1 LRIAHDR
8 RQTKG
13 KWPARVAGLLVLA
26 AIAAG
31 CAAGSAFRRGES
43 LMRSGDL
50 DMAVASYRK
59 AVQADPDNAHYKIAL
74 QRAMLA
80 ASRMHVERARQYEQM
95 EQLEAALGEY
105 KLASEYDPS
114 NRLVTAKVAD
124 LDRTIR
130 ERVEASRPK
139 PAIQLARERARAATT
154 PAPLLNLNTPL
165 RAIRYN
171 NASLR
176 EILGAIGASTGIN
189 VTYDRQ
195 YQDRQYTV
203 QLDGETLEQAL
214 NQILSVNQLSYKV
227 LSERS
232 ILVFDDNAQKHG
244 LYDDQ
249 VIQTFYLSNADAT
262 ELAQLLSQAFRPPG
276 IAVQPAI
283 APNKTANSI
292 TIRATAP
299 VVAIFER
306 IIQQNDKP
314 RAEIVVDIEIMEV
327 NRARVKSYGLNL
339 SEYALGGIFSPEVS
353 PSSVTTPSTST
364 TTTGGVTNPIT
375 NQPTTTTTT
384 TAGKSTPPSQ
394 VQSPPPFNLNTITR
408 GITTADFYTAVP
420 TAIVKFL
427 ESDINTKLVAKPQL
441 RGAEGTKLTF
451 KVGDQIPVIS
461 TSYLPIAGGGAGTNP
476 LSSYNYKD
484 VGVTVEI
491 TPRVT
496 LEGEILLD
504 VNIINNSRGS
514 DVNIGGVNIPSFG
527 NREVN
532 TRLRLRDGESNL
544 LAGLLR
550 EDERKSLTG
559 FPGAIHVPVL
569 QQLFSQN
576 DEQITQTDV
585 IMLLTPHV
593 VRSPEITEADL
604 RPIFIGSQQN
614 LALGG
619 LPPLLAPPPAEAA
632 PAPAPAGATPS
643 IGQTTPRGT
652 ISVPPGSSPIPG
664 TVVVPTPT
672 PAPATPPPAPFAP
685 PPPVVTPAPQTSP
698 QTPPPGAAA
707 TPPAAPAATPP
718 AAAAQNAD
726 APPTTSPGFGVAQ
739 VIVSPPAGV
748 LRVGQGPY
756 NIPISITG
764 AQRLSTV
771 TLTLTFDNRF
781 LRVRTVQ
788 EGSFLRS
795 GGANVTFSQQVN
807 GNRIDITISRG
818 ADATGV
824 SGTGLLAAIL
834 FDAIAP
840 GTGTLTLSGSA
851 TGPGNTA
858 MGLQFRPVTVTVQ

>member
-1 LRIAHDR
+1 
-8 RQTKG
+8 
-13 KWPARVAGLLVLA
+13 
-26 AIAAG
+26 
-31 CAAGSAFRRGES
+31 
-43 LMRSGDL
+43 MRSGDL
-50 DMAVASYRK
+50 DMAVASYLK
-59 AVQADPDNAHYKIAL
+59 AVQTDPDNAHYKIAL
-74 QRAMLA
+74 QRSMLA

-299 VVAIFER
+299 VVSIFER

-685 PPPVVTPAPQTSP
+685 PPPVVTPAPQASP
-698 QTPPPGAAA
+698 QTPAPGAAA

>member
-1 LRIAHDR
+1 
-8 RQTKG
+8 
-13 KWPARVAGLLVLA
+13 
-26 AIAAG
+26 
-31 CAAGSAFRRGES
+31 
-43 LMRSGDL
+43 
-50 DMAVASYRK
+50 
-59 AVQADPDNAHYKIAL
+59 
-74 QRAMLA
+74 
-80 ASRMHVERARQYEQM
+80 M

-105 KLASEYDPS
+105 RLAAEYDPT
-114 NRLVTAKVAD
+114 NRLVTVKIAD
-124 LDRTIR
+124 LDRVIR

-139 PAIQLARERARAATT
+139 PAIQIARERARAATT

-165 RAIRYN
+165 SAIRYN

-176 EILGAIGASTGIN
+176 EILGAIAAATGIN

-203 QLDGETLEQAL
+203 QLNGETLEQAL
-214 NQILSVNQLSYKV
+214 SQILSVNQLSYKV

-232 ILVFDDNAQKHG
+232 ILIFDDNAQKHG
-244 LYDDQ
+244 QYDDQ

-283 APNKTANSI
+283 APNKPANSI

-299 VVAIFER
+299 VVSIFER

-384 TAGKSTPPSQ
+384 SAGKSTSPSQ

-408 GITTADFYTAVP
+408 GITTADFYMAVP

-484 VGVTVEI
+484 VGVQVDI

-496 LEGEILLD
+496 LEGDILLD
-504 VNIINNSRGS
+504 VSIVNNSRGS

-550 EDERKSLTG
+550 EDERKSLSG

-569 QQLFSQN
+569 QQLFSSN
-576 DEQITQTDV
+576 DEAITQTDV
-585 IMLLTPHV
+585 IMLLTPHI
-593 VRSPEITEADL
+593 VRGPEISEADL

-619 LPPLLAPPPAEAA
+619 SPPLLAPVPAEAA
-632 PAPAPAGATPS
+632 PAPAPAGTNPR
-643 IGQTTPRGT
+643 IGETTPRGT
-652 ISVPPGSSPIPG
+652 ISVPPGASPIPG
-664 TVVVPTPT
+664 TVVVPNPPPAT
-672 PAPATPPPAPFAP
+672 PAPAPFAA
-685 PPPVVTPAPQTSP
+685 PPPVVTPAPQA
-698 QTPPPGAAA
+698 PPPAAQA
-707 TPPAAPAATPP
+707 APPSAPAATPP
-718 AAAAQNAD
+718 APAGQNPD
-726 APPTTSPGFGVAQ
+726 GPPTTSPGFGVAQ
-739 VIVSPPAGV
+739 VIVSPPPGA

-756 NIPISITG
+756 NIPISVTG

-771 TLTLTFDNRF
+771 TLTLTFDTRF
-781 LRVRTVQ
+781 LRVRMVQ

-834 FDAIAP
+834 FDAVAP
-840 GTGTLTLSGSA
+840 GTATLTLNGSA

>member
-1 LRIAHDR
+1 LRIAQDR
-8 RQTKG
+8 RQTTKG
-13 KWPARVAGLLVLA
+13 KWPARVAVLLTLA
-26 AIAAG
+26 ALAVG
-31 CAAGSAFRRGES
+31 CAAGSAFRKGER

-80 ASRMHVERARQYEQM
+80 ASRMHVDRAKQYEQM

-105 KLASEYDPS
+105 RLAAEYDPT

-124 LDRTIR
+124 LDRAIR
-130 ERVEASRPK
+130 ERVEATRPK
-139 PAIQLARERARAATT
+139 PAIQIARERARAATT

-176 EILGAIGASTGIN
+176 DILGAIAAATGIN

-214 NQILSVNQLSYKV
+214 SQILSVNQLSYKV

-232 ILVFDDNAQKHG
+232 ILIFDDNAQKHG
-244 LYDDQ
+244 QYDDQ
-249 VIQTFYLSNADAT
+249 VIQTFYLSNADAV

-283 APNKTANSI
+283 APNKAANSI

-299 VVAIFER
+299 VVSIFER

-384 TAGKSTPPSQ
+384 SAGKSTAPSQ

-408 GITTADFYTAVP
+408 GITTADFYMAVP

-484 VGVTVEI
+484 VGVQVDI

-496 LEGEILLD
+496 LEGDILLD
-504 VNIINNSRGS
+504 VNIVNNSRGS

-550 EDERKSLTG
+550 EDERKSLSG

-569 QQLFSQN
+569 QQLFSSN
-576 DEQITQTDV
+576 DEAITQTDV
-585 IMLLTPHV
+585 IMLLTPHI
-593 VRSPEITEADL
+593 VRGPEINEADL

-614 LALGG
+614 LGLGG
-619 LPPLLAPPPAEAA
+619 SPPLLAPVPAEAA
-632 PAPAPAGATPS
+632 PAPSPAGPNPS

-652 ISVPPGSSPIPG
+652 IAVPPGASPIPG
-664 TVVVPTPT
+664 TVVVPNPPPPAT
-672 PAPATPPPAPFAP
+672 PAPAPFAA
-685 PPPVVTPAPQTSP
+685 PPPVVTPAPQT
-698 QTPPPGAAA
+698 PPPAAQAAPPSAAAA
-707 TPPAAPAATPP
+707 TPPAPAG
-718 AAAAQNAD
+718 QNAD
-726 APPTTSPGFGVAQ
+726 GPPTTSPGFGVAQ
-739 VIVSPPAGV
+739 VIISPPPGA

-756 NIPISITG
+756 NVPISITG

-781 LRVRTVQ
+781 LRVRMVQ

-840 GTGTLTLSGSA
+840 GTATLTINGSA
-851 TGPGNTA
+851 TGPGNSA

>member
-1 LRIAHDR
+1 M
-8 RQTKG
+8 TKG
-13 KWPARVAGLLVLA
+13 RRPARLVGLLLLVA
-26 AIAAG
+26 FAAG
-31 CAAGSAFRRGES
+31 CAAGSAFRRGED
-43 LMRSGDL
+43 LMRRGDL

-59 AVQADPDNAHYKIAL
+59 AVQADPDNATYKIGL

-80 ASRMHVERARQYEQM
+80 ASRLHVDRAKQYESM
-95 EQLEAALGEY
+95 DQLEAALGEY
-105 KLASEYDPS
+105 KLAAEYDPT
-114 NRLVTAKVAD
+114 NRLVTAKVSE
-124 LDRTIR
+124 LDRVIR
-130 ERVEASRPK
+130 ERVEAARPK
-139 PAIQLARERARAATT
+139 PAIQVARERARAAST
-154 PAPLLNLNTPL
+154 PPPLLNLNTAL
-165 RAIRYN
+165 RAIRFN

-176 EILGAIGASTGIN
+176 EILGAIGSATGVNI
-189 VTYDRQ
+189 TYDRQ

-203 QLDGETLEQAL
+203 QFDGETLEQAL
-214 NQILSVNQLSYKV
+214 NQILSVNGLAYKV
-227 LSERS
+227 LTERS
-232 ILVFDDNAQKHG
+232 ILVFDDNAQKHAQ
-244 LYDDQ
+244 YDDQ

-262 ELAQLLSQAFRPPG
+262 ELAQLLSVAFRPPG
-276 IAVQPAI
+276 LAVQPAI
-283 APNKTANSI
+283 APNKTSNSI

-299 VVAIFER
+299 VVSIFER

-314 RAEIVVDIEIMEV
+314 RAEIVVDVEIMEV

-353 PSSVTTPSTST
+353 PSSVTTPSTTT
-364 TTTGGVTNPIT
+364 TTTGGVTTPIT
-375 NQPTTTTTT
+375 GQPTTTTTT
-384 TAGKSTPPSQ
+384 SNGRSTPPSQ

-408 GITTADFYTAVP
+408 GLTTADFYMAVP
-420 TAIVKFL
+420 TAVVKFL
-427 ESDINTKLVAKPQL
+427 ESDTNTKLVAKPQL

-484 VGVTVEI
+484 VGVNVDI

-496 LEGEILLD
+496 LEGDILLD
-504 VNIINNSRGS
+504 VNIQNLSRGS

-550 EDERKSLTG
+550 DDERKALVG

-576 DEQITQTDV
+576 DEAITQTDV
-585 IMLLTPHV
+585 IMLLTPHI
-593 VRSPEITEADL
+593 VRGPEISEADL

-619 LPPLLAPPPAEAA
+619 QLPLLAPAPAEAA
-632 PAPAPAGATPS
+632 PPAAAPANPTPS

-652 ISVPPGSSPIPG
+652 IAVPPGASPIPG
-664 TVVVPTPT
+664 TVVVPNPPPATT
-672 PAPATPPPAPFAP
+672 PAPAPFAA
-685 PPPVVTPAPQTSP
+685 PPPVVTPPPASQNPPQAS
-698 QTPPPGAAA
+698 QAAA
-707 TPPAAPAATPP
+707 PPPAAQTAPPP
-718 AAAAQNAD
+718 AAAAAAPAAAGLD
-726 APPTTSPGFGVAQ
+726 APPVTSPGFGVAQ

-756 NIPISITG
+756 NIPISVTG
-764 AQRLSTV
+764 AQRLSMV

-840 GTGTLTLSGSA
+840 GTATLTVSGSA

>member
-1 LRIAHDR
+1 
-8 RQTKG
+8 
-13 KWPARVAGLLVLA
+13 
-26 AIAAG
+26 
-31 CAAGSAFRRGES
+31 
-43 LMRSGDL
+43 
-50 DMAVASYRK
+50 
-59 AVQADPDNAHYKIAL
+59 
-74 QRAMLA
+74 
-80 ASRMHVERARQYEQM
+80 
-95 EQLEAALGEY
+95 
-105 KLASEYDPS
+105 
-114 NRLVTAKVAD
+114 
-124 LDRTIR
+124 
-130 ERVEASRPK
+130 
-139 PAIQLARERARAATT
+139 
-154 PAPLLNLNTPL
+154 
-165 RAIRYN
+165 
-171 NASLR
+171 
-176 EILGAIGASTGIN
+176 
-189 VTYDRQ
+189 
-195 YQDRQYTV
+195 
-203 QLDGETLEQAL
+203 
-214 NQILSVNQLSYKV
+214 
-227 LSERS
+227 
-232 ILVFDDNAQKHG
+232 
-244 LYDDQ
+244 
-249 VIQTFYLSNADAT
+249 
-262 ELAQLLSQAFRPPG
+262 
-276 IAVQPAI
+276 
-283 APNKTANSI
+283 
-292 TIRATAP
+292 
-299 VVAIFER
+299 
-306 IIQQNDKP
+306 
-314 RAEIVVDIEIMEV
+314 VDIEIMEV

-408 GITTADFYTAVP
+408 GITTADFYLAVP

-559 FPGAIHVPVL
+559 FPGAIHVPIL

-576 DEQITQTDV
+576 DEAITQTDV

-593 VRSPEITEADL
+593 VRGPEITEADL

-619 LPPLLAPPPAEAA
+619 LPPLLAPA
-632 PAPAPAGATPS
+632 PAAVEPAPTATPAGPLPR
-643 IGQTTPRGT
+643 IGETTPGGT
-652 ISVPPGSSPIPG
+652 ISVPPGATPIPG
-664 TVVVPTPT
+664 TVVVPSP
-672 PAPATPPPAPFAP
+672 PPATPPPAPFAA
-685 PPPVVTPAPQTSP
+685 PPPVVTPAPQA
-698 QTPPPGAAA
+698 PPPGAQAA
-707 TPPAAPAATPP
+707 PP
-718 AAAAQNAD
+718 AAAGQNAD
-726 APPTTSPGFGVAQ
+726 APTTTPGFGVAQ
-739 VIVSPPAGV
+739 VIVSPPPGV

-756 NIPISITG
+756 NVPISITG

-771 TLTLTFDNRF
+771 TLTLTYDNRF

-834 FDAIAP
+834 FEAIAP

>member
-1 LRIAHDR
+1 VT
-8 RQTKG
+8 QMTKG
-13 KWPARVAGLLVLA
+13 RWPAWLAVLLALTAV
-26 AIAAG
+26 AAG
-31 CAAGSAFRRGES
+31 CAAGSAFRRGED
-43 LMRSGDL
+43 LMRHGDL

-59 AVQADPDNAHYKIAL
+59 AVQADPDNASYKIGL

-80 ASRMHVERARQYEQM
+80 ASRLHIERAKQYESMDQM
-95 EQLEAALGEY
+95 EAALGEY

-114 NRLVTAKVAD
+114 NRQITAKVSE

-130 ERVEASRPK
+130 ERAEASRPK
-139 PAIQLARERARAATT
+139 PAIQLARERARAAST
-154 PAPLLNLNTPL
+154 PPPLLNFNTPL
-165 RAIRYN
+165 RAIRFN
-171 NASLR
+171 NASIR
-176 EILGAIGASTGIN
+176 EILGAIGSATGIN
-189 VTYDRQ
+189 ITYDRAF
-195 YQDRQYTV
+195 QDRQYTV
-203 QLDGETLEQAL
+203 QFDGETLEQAL

-232 ILVFDDNAQKHG
+232 ILVFDDNAQQHAK
-244 LYDDQ
+244 YDDQ

-262 ELAQLLSQAFRPPG
+262 ELAQILSQAFRPPG

-292 TIRATAP
+292 TIRATPP

-306 IIQQNDKP
+306 IIEQNDKP
-314 RAEIVVDIEIMEV
+314 RSEIVVDVEIMEV

-375 NQPTTTTTT
+375 AQPTTTTTT
-384 TAGKSTPPSQ
+384 STGKSTPPSQ
-394 VQSPPPFNLNTITR
+394 IQSPPPFNLNTITR
-408 GITTADFYTAVP
+408 GITTADFYAAVP
-420 TAIVKFL
+420 TAVVKFL
-427 ESDINTKLVAKPQL
+427 ESDTNTKLVAKPQL

-496 LEGEILLD
+496 LDSDILLD

-527 NREVN
+527 NREVT

-550 EDERKSLTG
+550 EDERKALVG

-576 DEQITQTDV
+576 DEAIMTTDV
-585 IMLLTPHV
+585 IMLLTPHI
-593 VRSPEITEADL
+593 VRGPEITESDL

-619 LPPLLAPPPAEAA
+619 QPPLLAPPPAETTP
-632 PAPAPAGATPS
+632 PAPANAGPNPA
-643 IGQTTPRGT
+643 IGQQTPRGT
-652 ISVPPGSSPIPG
+652 IAVPQGATPIPG
-664 TVVVPTPT
+664 TVVVPNQ
-672 PAPATPPPAPFAP
+672 PPPPSQAPFAA
-685 PPPVVTPAPQTSP
+685 PPPVVTPAPQTAPP
-698 QTPPPGAAA
+698 QASQAAAPPPTAPSAD
-707 TPPAAPAATPP
+707 PPAQA
-718 AAAAQNAD
+718 
-726 APPTTSPGFGVAQ
+726 TTSPGFGVAQ

-748 LRVGQGPY
+748 FHVGQGPY
-756 NIPISITG
+756 NIPISVTG

-795 GGANVTFSQQVN
+795 GGANVTFTQQVN
-807 GNRIDITISRG
+807 GNRVDITISRS

-840 GTGTLTLSGSA
+840 GTATLAVSGSA

-858 MGLQFRPVTVTVQ
+858 MGMQFRPVTVTVQ

>member
-1 LRIAHDR
+1 M
-8 RQTKG
+8 TKSR
-13 KWPARVAGLLVLA
+13 WPKRVTMLLVLA
-26 AIAAG
+26 ALAAG

-50 DMAVASYRK
+50 DMAVASFRK
-59 AVQADPDNAHYKIAL
+59 AVQADPDNAHYKIGL

-80 ASRMHVERARQYEQM
+80 ASRLHVDRARQYEQM
-95 EQLEAALGEY
+95 DQLEAALGEY
-105 KLASEYDPS
+105 KLAAEYDPT
-114 NRLVTAKVAD
+114 NRMVTSKVAD

-139 PAIQLARERARAATT
+139 PAIQIARERARAATT

-165 RAIRYN
+165 RLIRYN

-176 EILGAIGASTGIN
+176 EILGAIAATTGIN
-189 VTYDRQ
+189 ITYDRQ

-244 LYDDQ
+244 QYDDQ

-408 GITTADFYTAVP
+408 GITTADFYLAVP

-576 DEQITQTDV
+576 DEAITQTDV

-593 VRSPEITEADL
+593 VRGPEITEADL

-619 LPPLLAPPPAEAA
+619 LPPLLAPA
-632 PAPAPAGATPS
+632 PAAAEPAPTAGPLPR
-643 IGQTTPRGT
+643 IGETTPRGT
-652 ISVPPGSSPIPG
+652 ISVPPGATPIPG
-664 TVVVPTPT
+664 TTVVPN
-672 PAPATPPPAPFAP
+672 PAPAAPPPAPFAA
-685 PPPVVTPAPQTSP
+685 PPPVVTPAPQASP
-698 QTPPPGAAA
+698 QTSPS
-707 TPPAAPAATPP
+707 AAPAGPPP
-718 AAAAQNAD
+718 AAATTPPATAGQNAD
-726 APPTTSPGFGVAQ
+726 APPTTSPGFGIAQ
-739 VIVSPPAGV
+739 VIVSPPPGV

-756 NIPISITG
+756 NIPISVTG

-795 GGANVTFSQQVN
+795 GSANVTFSQQVN
-807 GNRIDITISRG
+807 GNRVDITISRG

-834 FDAIAP
+834 FEAIAP
-840 GTGTLTLSGSA
+840 GTATLTLSGSA

>member
-1 LRIAHDR
+1 M
-8 RQTKG
+8 TKG
-13 KWPARVAGLLVLA
+13 RWSRRLIVLLALTA
-26 AIAAG
+26 LAAG
-31 CAAGSAFRRGES
+31 CAAGSAFRRGED
-43 LMRSGDL
+43 LMRRGDL

-80 ASRMHVERARQYEQM
+80 ASRMHLDRAKQYEAM
-95 EQLEAALGEY
+95 DQLEAALGEY
-105 KLASEYDPS
+105 RLASEYDPS
-114 NRLVTAKVAD
+114 NRQVTAKVAE
-124 LDRTIR
+124 LDRTLR
-130 ERVEASRPK
+130 ERAEASRAK
-139 PAIQLARERARAATT
+139 PAIELARERARAASL
-154 PAPLLNLNTPL
+154 PPPLLNLNTPL
-165 RAIRYN
+165 RRLQFN

-176 EILGAIGASTGIN
+176 DILNAIGAATGVNI
-189 VTYDRQ
+189 TYDRQ

-203 QLDGETLEQAL
+203 QLDGETLGEAL

-232 ILVFDDNAQKHG
+232 ILVFDDNAQKHAQ
-244 LYDDQ
+244 YDDQ

-262 ELAQLLSQAFRPPG
+262 ELAQILSQAFRPPG

-292 TIRATAP
+292 TIRATP
-299 VVAIFER
+299 TVVAIFER

-314 RAEIVVDIEIMEV
+314 RSEIVVDVEILEV

-353 PSSVTTPSTST
+353 PSATTTPTAST

-375 NQPTTTTTT
+375 QQPTTTTTT
-384 TAGKSTPPSQ
+384 NAGKSTPPSQ
-394 VQSPPPFNLNTITR
+394 IQSPPPFNLNTITR
-408 GITTADFYTAVP
+408 GITTSDFYLAVP
-420 TAIVKFL
+420 TAVVKFL
-427 ESDINTKLVAKPQL
+427 ESDTNTKLVAKPQL

-496 LEGEILLD
+496 LDGDILLD

-550 EDERKSLTG
+550 EDERKALVG
-559 FPGAIHVPVL
+559 FPGAIHVPIL

-576 DEQITQTDV
+576 DESIMQTDV
-585 IMLLTPHV
+585 IMLLTPHI
-593 VRSPEITEADL
+593 VRGPEITEADL

-619 LPPLLAPPPAEAA
+619 QPPLLAPTPTAAA
-632 PAPAPAGATPS
+632 PAAPAAAGTNPA
-643 IGQTTPRGT
+643 IGQSTPRGT
-652 ISVPPGSSPIPG
+652 IAVPPGATPIPG
-664 TVVVPTPT
+664 TVVVPNP
-672 PAPATPPPAPFAP
+672 PPTPPPPTAPFAA
-685 PPPVVTPAPQTSP
+685 PPPVVQPPPQSATPPQLSP
-698 QTPPPGAAA
+698 QASQAADPPASASTP
-707 TPPAAPAATPP
+707 PPAAPAAAP
-718 AAAAQNAD
+718 AAAGQSSD
-726 APPTTSPGFGVAQ
+726 PPSSTSPGFGVAQ

-756 NIPISITG
+756 NIPISVTG

-771 TLTLTFDNRF
+771 TLTLTFDSRF

-795 GGANVTFSQQVN
+795 GGVHITFS
-807 GNRIDITISRG
+807 RS

-834 FDAIAP
+834 FDAVAP
-840 GTGTLTLSGSA
+840 GTATLSISGSA

-858 MGLQFRPVTVTVQ
+858 MGLQFRPVTVTV

>member
-1 LRIAHDR
+1 
-8 RQTKG
+8 
-13 KWPARVAGLLVLA
+13 
-26 AIAAG
+26 
-31 CAAGSAFRRGES
+31 
-43 LMRSGDL
+43 
-50 DMAVASYRK
+50 
-59 AVQADPDNAHYKIAL
+59 
-74 QRAMLA
+74 MLA
-80 ASRMHVERARQYEQM
+80 ASRLHVDRARQYEQM
-95 EQLEAALGEY
+95 DQLEAALGEY
-105 KLASEYDPS
+105 KLAAEYDPT
-114 NRLVTAKVAD
+114 NRMVTSKVAD

-139 PAIQLARERARAATT
+139 PAIQIARERARAATT

-165 RAIRYN
+165 RLIRYN

-176 EILGAIGASTGIN
+176 EILGAIAATTGIN
-189 VTYDRQ
+189 ITYDRQ

-244 LYDDQ
+244 QYDDQ

-408 GITTADFYTAVP
+408 GITTADFYLAVP

-576 DEQITQTDV
+576 DEAITQTDV

-593 VRSPEITEADL
+593 VRGPEITEADL

-619 LPPLLAPPPAEAA
+619 LPPLLAPA
-632 PAPAPAGATPS
+632 PAAAEPAPTAGPLPR
-643 IGQTTPRGT
+643 IGETTPRGT
-652 ISVPPGSSPIPG
+652 ISVPPGATPIPG
-664 TVVVPTPT
+664 TTVVPN
-672 PAPATPPPAPFAP
+672 PAPAAPPPAPFAA
-685 PPPVVTPAPQTSP
+685 PPPVVTPAPQASP
-698 QTPPPGAAA
+698 QTSPS
-707 TPPAAPAATPP
+707 AAPAGPPP
-718 AAAAQNAD
+718 AAATTPPATAGQNAD
-726 APPTTSPGFGVAQ
+726 APPTTSPGFGIAQ
-739 VIVSPPAGV
+739 VIVSPPPGV

-756 NIPISITG
+756 NIPISVTG

-795 GGANVTFSQQVN
+795 GSANVTFSQQVN
-807 GNRIDITISRG
+807 GNRVDITISRG

-834 FDAIAP
+834 FEAIAP
-840 GTGTLTLSGSA
+840 GTATLTLSGSA